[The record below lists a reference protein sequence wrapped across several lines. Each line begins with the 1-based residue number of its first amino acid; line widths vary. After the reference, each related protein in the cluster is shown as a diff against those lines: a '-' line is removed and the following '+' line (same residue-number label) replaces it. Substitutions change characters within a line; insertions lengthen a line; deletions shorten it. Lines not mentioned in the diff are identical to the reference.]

1 MDTFYDRKRVELFSS
16 TTQVSYNLDRDR
28 HSRGQSIA
36 DSNVQFKVST
46 IIVLTPLP
54 VKYYCFIIT
63 LQGEQAEYG
72 HTYTVNSES
81 SDQQYTVHIS
91 ASQCTQGEK
100 CIPHCMQGKCS
111 YLCRH
116 MISCSCY
123 DYSHGHLCKHTHK
136 VQTVHQDHIK
146 GQASSDDITSGML
159 LNVVHIQ
166 HVRM

>member
-1 MDTFYDRKRVELFSS
+1 MCI
-16 TTQVSYNLDRDR
+16 
-28 HSRGQSIA
+28 SRYMC
-36 DSNVQFKVST
+36 VST
-46 IIVLTPLP
+46 IVLTPLQ
-54 VKYYCFIIT
+54 KYYCFIIT

-81 SDQQYTVHIS
+81 SDQQYTVHIL
-91 ASQCTQGEK
+91 ASQCTQGEN

-146 GQASSDDITSGML
+146 GQAISDDITSGVL
-159 LNVVHIQ
+159 LNVCSSYTTCTKALMQYTQQRNWTHL
-166 HVRM
+166 